1 MNRLGPS
8 LATRWVIGILVGAF
22 FAVPLLSTF
31 LFTLRDPEGGLS
43 FARWAAL
50 FDPAAAA
57 TLKPI
62 WTGLGNSLILA
73 VVTVAIV
80 LLLLAPTMI
89 LVNLR
94 FPKLKPAFE
103 FAVLLPISIPAI
115 VLVVGSALVPLF
127 RPIQFSIEFTGGSQ
141 FTVQD
146 PATVDQDTATT
157 AVQSVVPGAATKVV
171 VLNGKD
177 IRVQT
182 DRMSAEETQ
191 QVAEALAKAYEIEP
205 ADVTS
210 SFIGPA
216 WGENVT
222 KQSLWGLAIFLA
234 LTFLILAIYFRT
246 WKMSAAAI
254 LGLLDV
260 LVITVGVYALAGF
273 EISPAAVIGFLTIL
287 AYSLY
292 DTTVVFDK
300 VRENTTEDGEK
311 SGRLF
316 GESVNLAVNQT
327 LVRSINTSVVAAL
340 PVGAVLFIGALW
352 LGAESLTDISLSIFV
367 GILVATYSTL
377 FVAAPLYSLF
387 RENEPQIKERDAR
400 VRAARERAAI
410 DA

>member
-1 MNRLGPS
+1 MPSMNEFGNNLYSGKTSFPFVGKRRL
-8 LATRWVIGILVGAF
+8 WFII
-22 FAVPLLSTF
+22 
-31 LFTLRDPEGGLS
+31 
-43 FARWAAL
+43 
-50 FDPAAAA
+50 
-57 TLKPI
+57 
-62 WTGLGNSLILA
+62 
-73 VVTVAIV
+73 AI
-80 LLLLAPTMI
+80 I
-89 LVNLR
+89 
-94 FPKLKPAFE
+94 
-103 FAVLLPISIPAI
+103 
-115 VLVVGSALVPLF
+115 LVVGSALVPLV

-141 FTVQD
+141 FTVQAPD
-146 PATVDQDTATT
+146 SKDQDAAAD
-157 AVQSVVPGAATKVV
+157 AVRSVVPGAAAKVAIV
-171 VLNGKD
+171 SGTDV
-177 IRVQT
+177 RVQT
-182 DRMSAEETQ
+182 DQMSSAETQ
-191 QVAEALAKAYEIEP
+191 QVANALAEAYKVDP
-205 ADVTS
+205 AEVTS

-222 KQSLWGLAIFLA
+222 RQSLWGLAIFLA

-254 LGLLDV
+254 IGLLDV

-300 VRENTTEDGEK
+300 VRENTTEDGENT
-311 SGRLF
+311 SRLF

-340 PVGAVLFIGALW
+340 PVGAVLFIGAFW

-387 RENEPQIKERDAR
+387 RENEPALKERDAR
-400 VRAARERAAI
+400 VRAARSKAAVE
-410 DA
+410 A

>member
-1 MNRLGPS
+1 MPSMNEFGNNLYSGKTSFPFVGKRRL
-8 LATRWVIGILVGAF
+8 WFII
-22 FAVPLLSTF
+22 
-31 LFTLRDPEGGLS
+31 
-43 FARWAAL
+43 
-50 FDPAAAA
+50 
-57 TLKPI
+57 
-62 WTGLGNSLILA
+62 
-73 VVTVAIV
+73 
-80 LLLLAPTMI
+80 
-89 LVNLR
+89 
-94 FPKLKPAFE
+94 
-103 FAVLLPISIPAI
+103 AI
-115 VLVVGSALVPLF
+115 VLVVGSALVPLI
-127 RPIQFSIEFTGGSQ
+127 RPVQFSIEFTGGSQ
-141 FTVQD
+141 FTVQAPD
-146 PATVDQDTATT
+146 STDQETATD
-157 AVQSVVPGAATKVV
+157 AVRSIVPDAAAKVV
-171 VLNGKD
+171 IVSGTD
-177 IRVQT
+177 VRVQT
-182 DRMSAEETQ
+182 DQMSADETQ
-191 QVAEALAKAYEIEP
+191 QVADALAEAYAVAPGE
-205 ADVTS
+205 VTS

-300 VRENTTEDGEK
+300 VRENTMEDGEN
-311 SGRLF
+311 SSRLF

-340 PVGAVLFIGALW
+340 PVGAVLFIGAFW

-387 RENEPQIKERDAR
+387 RENEPALKERDAR
-400 VRAARERAAI
+400 VREARSKAAVEA
-410 DA
+410 

>member
-1 MNRLGPS
+1 MASMNEFGNNLYTGKTSFPFVGRRRL
-8 LATRWVIGILVGAF
+8 WFII
-22 FAVPLLSTF
+22 
-31 LFTLRDPEGGLS
+31 
-43 FARWAAL
+43 
-50 FDPAAAA
+50 
-57 TLKPI
+57 
-62 WTGLGNSLILA
+62 
-73 VVTVAIV
+73 AI
-80 LLLLAPTMI
+80 A
-89 LVNLR
+89 
-94 FPKLKPAFE
+94 
-103 FAVLLPISIPAI
+103 
-115 VLVVGSALVPLF
+115 LVVASALVPLL

-141 FTVQD
+141 FTVQA
-146 PATVDQDTATT
+146 PSTTDQDLATD
-157 AVQSVVPGAATKVV
+157 AVRSVVPGANTKVV
-171 VLNGKD
+171 VVSDRD

-182 DRMSAEETQ
+182 DQMSAEETQ
-191 QVAEALAKAYEIEP
+191 QVADALADVYGVE
-205 ADVTS
+205 ADGVTS

-222 KQSLWGLAIFLA
+222 RQSLWGLAIFLA

-300 VRENTTEDGEK
+300 IRENTAEDGEN
-311 SGRLF
+311 SSRTF

-327 LVRSINTSVVAAL
+327 LIRSINTSVVAAL
-340 PVGAVLFIGALW
+340 PVGAILFIGAFW
-352 LGAESLTDISLSIFV
+352 LGAETLTDISLSIFV

-387 RENEPQIKERDAR
+387 REKEPQIAERDAR
-400 VRAARERAAI
+400 IREARTRATV
-410 DA
+410 DV